1 MAYKPDTDILTESQQ
16 YRLCMDLLNEGYIV
30 YSSDFSLKEK
40 SDSRI
45 IFEEPPQEVFEIK
58 L

>member
-1 MAYKPDTDILTESQQ
+1 
-16 YRLCMDLLNEGYIV
+16 MDLLNEGYIV

-45 IFEEPPQEVFEIK
+45 IFEEPTQEVFEIK